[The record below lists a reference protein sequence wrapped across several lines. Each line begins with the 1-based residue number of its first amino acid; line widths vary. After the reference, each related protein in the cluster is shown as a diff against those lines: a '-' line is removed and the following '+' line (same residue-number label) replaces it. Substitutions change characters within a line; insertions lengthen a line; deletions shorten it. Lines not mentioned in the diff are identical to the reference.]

1 MTDTIEIR
9 GGTLIDGT
17 GGPPVAD
24 ATVQVSGGVI
34 RAVWHGPDRPS
45 GAAGAGEIL
54 DARGKT
60 VLRGL
65 IDAHCHL
72 SYGEGRSAEEID
84 VYGGAEWSAVRA
96 VHNARKVLR
105 AGVTGVCDPGSTW
118 NVAVTVRDAVANG
131 MFEGPRVFAAGRH
144 IVADGGFADYFPS
157 WLGMPESAEGV
168 LCPTRDEMVRE
179 VRRQVKNRVDLIKIS
194 GDSEAQEARPDV
206 GPVFS
211 DDELGL
217 IVTEAHRLGRKAT
230 IHARY
235 APTVR
240 AALRAGVDWIIHAS
254 YLGPEDIGPVRD
266 AGVPL
271 CPTLTLT
278 ANIVEWGAE
287 VGVSPSYIEV
297 KKRELDALVATCQRA
312 YGAGIRLMAGS
323 EAGFS
328 VTPYGE
334 WHARELEL
342 LVKLVGMRP
351 MDALLAA
358 TRDNAAI
365 LGWRDTGTV
374 EPGRRADLLVVD
386 GDPLSDLGVLG
397 DRARRCAVFKDGRRV
412 DLGDVEPPR
421 RRMRHERG
429 FGVSER
435 PLHRGDPPGGR

>member
-17 GGPPVAD
+17 GGPPLAD
-24 ATVQVSGGVI
+24 ATVQVAGGVI
-34 RAVWHGPDRPS
+34 QAVRRGPDRP
-45 GAAGAGEIL
+45 AAGAVEVL

-60 VLRGL
+60 VLPGL

-96 VHNARKVLR
+96 VYNARKVLR

-118 NVAVTVRDAVANG
+118 NVAVTVRDAVASG

-211 DDELGL
+211 DEELGL

-254 YLGPEDIGPVRD
+254 FLRPEDIGPVRD

-278 ANIVEWGAE
+278 ANIV
-287 VGVSPSYIEV
+287 
-297 KKRELDALVATCQRA
+297 
-312 YGAGIRLMAGS
+312 
-323 EAGFS
+323 
-328 VTPYGE
+328 
-334 WHARELEL
+334 
-342 LVKLVGMRP
+342 
-351 MDALLAA
+351 
-358 TRDNAAI
+358 
-365 LGWRDTGTV
+365 
-374 EPGRRADLLVVD
+374 
-386 GDPLSDLGVLG
+386 
-397 DRARRCAVFKDGRRV
+397 ARRCAVFKDGRRV
-412 DLGDVEPPR
+412 DLGGVEPPR

-435 PLHRGDPPGGR
+435 PLHRGDSTGGR

>member
-24 ATVQVSGGVI
+24 ATVQVAGGVI
-34 RAVWHGPDRPS
+34 RAVWRGPDRPS
-45 GAAGAGEIL
+45 GSAGAGEIL

-60 VLRGL
+60 VLPGL

-118 NVAVTVRDAVANG
+118 NVAVT
-131 MFEGPRVFAAGRH
+131 
-144 IVADGGFADYFPS
+144 
-157 WLGMPESAEGV
+157 
-168 LCPTRDEMVRE
+168 VRE

-297 KKRELDALVATCQRA
+297 KKRELDVLVATCQRA

-328 VTPYGE
+328 VMPYGE

-342 LVKLVGMRP
+342 LVKLVGLRP

-365 LGWRDTGTV
+365 LGWSDSGTV

-397 DRARRCAVFKDGRRV
+397 DRARRSAVFKDGRRV

-435 PLHRGDPPGGR
+435 PLHRGEPTGGR